1 MDPRDQQ
8 TYAIIGAAFEVHKQ
22 LRYGS
27 WKPSIKK
34 RSPSSSRS
42 GQCLVRAR
50 FMRSNH
56 PPARNANQSESVI
69 CEFSVICGQE
79 TVRWTSGVRQLS

>member
-8 TYAIIGAAFEVHKQ
+8 TYAIIGAAFEVQKQ

-27 WKPSIKK
+27 WKPAIKK

-42 GQCLVRAR
+42 GQCLVRKR

-56 PPARNANQSESVI
+56 PPGPERQSIRIRNLRIQRNLRTGD
-69 CEFSVICGQE
+69 C
-79 TVRWTSGVRQLS
+79 